1 MFDFQLV
8 RNKNNYKV
16 KAPLNPD
23 LEPQEVLLDSLAQKK
38 EEEIGVSSQKLE
50 VPLLKRIL
58 QGFLVFSGLLI
69 FGLFLKTFQLQV
81 LEGKIFSILAQE
93 NKFIVNQIQAERGV
107 IYDRNLEQIV
117 LNLPSFDLIVDKEKL
132 AQGEERERVFCQ
144 VADILGRDCLSLA
157 EEVENSS
164 LNQQVLVE
172 DIPHQS
178 LILLEARIK
187 DLPGFKVVNNTIR
200 DYKEG
205 PVFSHLIGYTSKIKA
220 EEWEENPDIYSI
232 GDYVGRTGL
241 ENFYEDVLRKNPG
254 KLRIERDAL
263 GNVISKEIISLPE
276 SGKSLVLWLDKDL
289 QKKVKEVLEG
299 VLNSLGTKEAAAVAI
314 DPQTG
319 GVLALVSLPDF
330 DNNLFQKGAD
340 PEALQTLLEDPLD
353 LEPLFNRVISGR
365 YLTGSTIKPLIA
377 SAALEE
383 NIISPEKSLY
393 CTGSILIRNPWDE
406 TSSSTKKDWT
416 SHGWTDM
423 RKAIAESCNVYF
435 YTVGGGYE
443 DQEGL
448 GPTRIKE
455 YLDLFGWE
463 EKSGIDL
470 PGEAAGFVPDKKWKE
485 ETFPEDPGWWDGDT
499 YNLAI
504 GQGFLQISPLEV
516 VSSFVAIANGGKL
529 LQPQVVKAI
538 VDEKKEVI
546 EEIEPQII
554 RQSFIEPE
562 YLEIVRE
569 GMRQAVTG
577 YNSPQA
583 SAVELNSLPVKVAA
597 KTGTAE
603 LGKERYHNWITVFAP
618 YEAPKIVLTLMI
630 EDLKGI
636 QRAAIPA
643 AKSILQWYF
652 SQPESFD
659 AD

>member
-232 GDYVGRTGL
+232 GD
-241 ENFYEDVLRKNPG
+241 
-254 KLRIERDAL
+254 
-263 GNVISKEIISLPE
+263 
-276 SGKSLVLWLDKDL
+276 
-289 QKKVKEVLEG
+289 
-299 VLNSLGTKEAAAVAI
+299 
-314 DPQTG
+314 
-319 GVLALVSLPDF
+319 
-330 DNNLFQKGAD
+330 
-340 PEALQTLLEDPLD
+340 
-353 LEPLFNRVISGR
+353 
-365 YLTGSTIKPLIA
+365 
-377 SAALEE
+377 
-383 NIISPEKSLY
+383 
-393 CTGSILIRNPWDE
+393 
-406 TSSSTKKDWT
+406 
-416 SHGWTDM
+416 
-423 RKAIAESCNVYF
+423 
-435 YTVGGGYE
+435 
-443 DQEGL
+443 
-448 GPTRIKE
+448 
-455 YLDLFGWE
+455 
-463 EKSGIDL
+463 
-470 PGEAAGFVPDKKWKE
+470 
-485 ETFPEDPGWWDGDT
+485 
-499 YNLAI
+499 
-504 GQGFLQISPLEV
+504 
-516 VSSFVAIANGGKL
+516 
-529 LQPQVVKAI
+529 
-538 VDEKKEVI
+538 
-546 EEIEPQII
+546 
-554 RQSFIEPE
+554 
-562 YLEIVRE
+562 
-569 GMRQAVTG
+569 
-577 YNSPQA
+577 
-583 SAVELNSLPVKVAA
+583 
-597 KTGTAE
+597 
-603 LGKERYHNWITVFAP
+603 
-618 YEAPKIVLTLMI
+618 
-630 EDLKGI
+630 
-636 QRAAIPA
+636 
-643 AKSILQWYF
+643 
-652 SQPESFD
+652 
-659 AD
+659 